1 MSSRVSVEDTVV
13 ALSRTKRWTGAEE
26 RRCAHREKLRLVRRD
41 LHDKV
46 GSSLAGMAMAM
57 ETAERMINAD
67 PAEARQLV
75 DHVRADL
82 AELITVVRRLSAD
95 REVPN
100 NVCTLP
106 TAMRAM
112 VGRMRRLLGDRKEI
126 ILTIDERAETVPEDV
141 GWAAFWIVREALTN
155 VLKHSGGRHCSAS
168 VLVRDGHLLVRVVD
182 DGAPS
187 DTPPRSDG
195 SGLTNMADRAA
206 EQGGWCVARPMHPIG
221 FAVVAAFPLVAQ
233 AA

>member
-1 MSSRVSVEDTVV
+1 VSVEDTVV
-13 ALSRTKRWTGAEE
+13 ALSRTKRWTGAED
-26 RRCAHREKLRLVRRD
+26 RRRGDREKLRMVRRD

-46 GSSLAGMAMAM
+46 GSSLAGMAMVM

-75 DHVRADL
+75 GHVRADL
-82 AELITVVRRLSAD
+82 SELIAVVRRLSAD
-95 REVPN
+95 REVPD
-100 NVCTLP
+100 NVCALP

-112 VGRMRRLLGDRKEI
+112 VGRMCRLLGDRKEI
-126 ILTIDERAETVPEDV
+126 FLTIDERAETVPEDV
-141 GWAAFWIVREALTN
+141 GWAAFWIMREALTN
-155 VLKHSGGRHCSAS
+155 VLKHSGGRHCSVS
-168 VLVRDGHLLVRVVD
+168 VLVRDGHLLIRVVD
-182 DGAPS
+182 DGVPT
-187 DTPPRSDG
+187 DTLSRSDG